1 MADDRERRHGSDS
14 DELGRATD
22 GDVVDTGEDQML
34 EDDDFEENDEE
45 EDEAE

>member
-1 MADDRERRHGSDS
+1 MADDRERTHGNDS

-22 GDVVDTGEDQML
+22 GDIVDTGDEQAF